1 VSVEVLQESGEPVD
15 AARLAK
21 LCRFTLDRL
30 RVHPL
35 AELCLS
41 LVDEE
46 TIAELNTRWMGTEG
60 PTDVL
65 AWPMDELGPGRVNEE
80 PQEGTLGDIAI
91 CPAIAR
97 RQAEEAGAKG
107 QPGYGLTDELD
118 LLTVHGIL
126 HLLGY
131 DHAEP
136 DDHAEMF
143 GLQARLL
150 AEWQAARLG
159 IEVDP

>member
-1 VSVEVLQESGEPVD
+1 VSVEVLQESGHPVD
-15 AARLAK
+15 VARVAR
-21 LCRFTLDRL
+21 LCRFVLDRL

-35 AELCLS
+35 AEMCLTF
-41 LVDEE
+41 VDED
-46 TIAELNTRWMGTEG
+46 TIGEMNEKWMGKSG

-65 AWPMDELGPGRVNEE
+65 AWPMDELRPGMVNEE
-80 PQEGTLGDIAI
+80 PEEGVLGDIAI
-91 CPAIAR
+91 CPQVAQ
-97 RQAEEAGAKG
+97 RQAEEAAARG
-107 QPGYGLTDELD
+107 QAGYEPVDEID

-136 DDHAEMF
+136 EEHAEMF

-150 AEWQAARLG
+150 AEWQAVRAG
-159 IEVDP
+159 QEVEG

>member
-1 VSVEVLQESGEPVD
+1 VSVEILQESGHPVD
-15 AARLAK
+15 VARVAK
-21 LCRFTLDRL
+21 LCRFALDRL

-41 LVDEE
+41 FVDED
-46 TIAELNTRWMGTEG
+46 TIAELNATWMDKSG

-65 AWPMDELGPGRVNEE
+65 AWPMDELRPGLVNEE
-80 PQEGTLGDIAI
+80 PEEGTLGDIAI
-91 CPAIAR
+91 CPQVAR
-97 RQAEEAGAKG
+97 RQAEEAAARG
-107 QPGYGLTDELD
+107 QAGYQELDEID

-136 DDHAEMF
+136 EEHAEMF

-150 AEWQAARLG
+150 AEWQAVRAGL
-159 IEVDP
+159 EVEG